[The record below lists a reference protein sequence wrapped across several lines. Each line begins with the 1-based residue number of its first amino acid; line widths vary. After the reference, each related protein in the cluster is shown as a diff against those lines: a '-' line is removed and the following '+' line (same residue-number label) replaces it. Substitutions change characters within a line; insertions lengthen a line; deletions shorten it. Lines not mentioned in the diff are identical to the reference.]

1 MITTS
6 KKKQLQAI
14 VQGGRTQ
21 SKSNWG
27 LFDKENHQ
35 HNVHH
40 HFVKHKMVKMISMKF
55 QILPNGVLKSDKS
68 PLTSF

>member
-21 SKSNWG
+21 SKATGDCLTKRINSTKQ
-27 LFDKENHQ
+27 LPTI
-35 HNVHH
+35 
-40 HFVKHKMVKMISMKF
+40 VKHNGENDKCKF
-55 QILPNGVLKSDKS
+55 QILLMEFLKSDKS
-68 PLTSF
+68 PN